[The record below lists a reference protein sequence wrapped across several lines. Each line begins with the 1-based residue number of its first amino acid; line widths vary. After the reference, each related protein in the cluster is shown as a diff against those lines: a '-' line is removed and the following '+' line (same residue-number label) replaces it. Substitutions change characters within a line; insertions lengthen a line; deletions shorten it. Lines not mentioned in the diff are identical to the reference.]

1 MTAEEFEDRLTHHLH
16 RKPFL
21 PFGVEKNDGE
31 LIVVARPNVA
41 HGFGSGG
48 FISEEDG
55 LVEFNHEDVRD
66 IRAVELGVDH
76 HPSFAG

>member
-1 MTAEEFEDRLTHHLH
+1 MTAEQFEDRLTQHLH

-21 PFGVEKNDGE
+21 PFVIEKNDGSI
-31 LIVVARPNVA
+31 IVVARPNVA

-55 LVEFNHEDVRD
+55 LVEFDHEDVRD
-66 IRAVELGVDH
+66 IRSVGLGVA
-76 HPSFAG
+76 S